1 MESLR
6 DKAKLFR
13 EQHASGVLV
22 LPNAWDAGSA
32 VAIERAGAPAVATTS
47 GGVSWALGRGD
58 GQRLTREEMLTA
70 VERIAAAVA
79 VPVSAD
85 VEGGYGP
92 EPAAVAETVSGVVAA
107 GAVGVNLEDS
117 RAGTLSLFTR
127 SEQAERLRAARTAAD
142 SAELPDLWV
151 NARTDVYL
159 FGIGDPGGRQAEVIA
174 RAREYAAAGA
184 DSIFVPGL
192 VDVTVL
198 AELAKA
204 SPIPVSAMA
213 GPGAPPIADLAAAGV
228 RRVSVGTSIA
238 QAAYSLAHHAAA
250 EVLNQGTYGEVSG
263 ALDFGSVNGW
273 FG

>member
-1 MESLR
+1 MSLQ

-13 EQHASGVLV
+13 ALHAEGVLV

-47 GGVSWALGRGD
+47 GGVSWALARGD
-58 GQRLTREEMLTA
+58 GQQLSRAEML
-70 VERIAAAVA
+70 AAVRQIA
-79 VPVSAD
+79 DAVTVPVTAD

-92 EPAAVAETVSGVVAA
+92 EPSTVADTVAGVVAA

-117 RAGTLSLFTR
+117 RAGTATLFTVE
-127 SEQAERLRAARTAAD
+127 EQSARLRAAREAA
-142 SAELPDLWV
+142 AELPDLWV

-159 FGIGDPGGRQAEVIA
+159 FGIGEPSGRYEEVLTRAKAYAE
-174 RAREYAAAGA
+174 AGA

-192 VDVTVL
+192 AAVEVL
-198 AELAKA
+198 AELAKS

-213 GPGAPPIADLAAAGV
+213 GPGAPPVGALAEAGV

-250 EVLNQGTYGEVSG
+250 EVLTQGTYGEVTG
-263 ALDFGSVNGW
+263 ALDFGTVNGW
-273 FG
+273 FR